1 MKLAIDYLEPML
13 EKKNDGQEMP
23 TLVIATVE
31 GDIHDIGK
39 NLVVLMLKNY
49 GYNVID
55 MGKMCRVKISWIPR
69 FVKMLRLSG
78 CPR

>member
-31 GDIHDIGK
+31 GISMISEK
-39 NLVVLMLKNY
+39 S
-49 GYNVID
+49 
-55 MGKMCRVKISWIPR
+55 CRTDAEKLWLQR
-69 FVKMLRLSG
+69 D
-78 CPR
+78 

>member
-31 GDIHDIGK
+31 GISMISGK
-39 NLVVLMLKNY
+39 
-49 GYNVID
+49 I
-55 MGKMCRVKISWIPR
+55 
-69 FVKMLRLSG
+69 LSY
-78 CPR
+78 